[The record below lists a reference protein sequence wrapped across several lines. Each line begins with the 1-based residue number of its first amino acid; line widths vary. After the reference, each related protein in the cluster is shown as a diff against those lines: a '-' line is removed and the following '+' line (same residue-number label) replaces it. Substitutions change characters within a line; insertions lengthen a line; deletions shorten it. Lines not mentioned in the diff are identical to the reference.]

1 MFNSTNLYNL
11 RKAGNKKKVA
21 EKVKSTKNGKTVVQ
35 NIIQWLDCPKTLYFH
50 STLIYLLTIQGR
62 KLRKSKGTKGKQ

>member
-21 EKVKSTKNGKTVVQ
+21 EKVKSAINGKTVVQ
-35 NIIQWLDCPKTLYFH
+35 NIIQRLDCLKTLYFH
-50 STLIYLLTIQGR
+50 STLIYLLTIPGK
-62 KLRKSKGTKGKQ
+62 KLRKSKGIKEKQ